1 MTEPLGDHWV
11 GMPVRL
17 RLPGMHYAATW
28 EILAISNVGVYVG
41 VRDASGLVRWQGVGG
56 VTYMSFR
63 ALEVARRDAG

>member
-1 MTEPLGDHWV
+1 
-11 GMPVRL
+11 
-17 RLPGMHYAATW
+17 MHYAATW